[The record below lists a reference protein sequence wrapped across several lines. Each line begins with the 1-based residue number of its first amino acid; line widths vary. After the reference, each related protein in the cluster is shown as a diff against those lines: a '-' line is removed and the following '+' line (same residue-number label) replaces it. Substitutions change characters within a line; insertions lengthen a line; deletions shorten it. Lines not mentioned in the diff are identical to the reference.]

1 MGIFYLP
8 LRGAFMNRTLFI
20 ACLIAGAALL
30 TSCGG
35 GETTNAA
42 EPGFTPVS
50 TDPVTAADIEM
61 YATLTAQDPKPA
73 DRVDLAASIEGLDP
87 ASLPATP
94 AAPLQT
100 YQVGDTRKFWI
111 HNSSTFE
118 FKQITAELMF
128 ISKHAYFWQDT
139 ESQPLNATGE
149 LATAED
155 WSAAG
160 ESFDTSYE
168 RVRAVF
174 GHEES
179 PGLDGDTRLFV
190 IHSDSLGNVGG
201 YFGQADLLPQAIES
215 HSNEGQYFF
224 ISNTGS
230 SGIASDYY
238 KEVLAHEFQHM
249 IHKNV
254 DANEEGWMNE
264 GLSMLAQQVA
274 GMRGYNSVA
283 EYLAKPDQSLWF
295 WSGKSADYG
304 QSFLYL
310 EYIYEQMGEDF
321 IKALVAN
328 PKNGLA
334 SIDDTLTEFKAD
346 RTADQLNADS
356 YTAAFFNDP
365 KLDSGRF
372 AFQTP
377 VIPEVQPRY
386 EFTTLPSVYQGTVQQ
401 YGGVDIMTFA
411 GKGEASLTF
420 HGDQRVKLLPTDAHS
435 GESFWWSDRYDSTFS
450 TLTRSIDL
458 SSTSTATL
466 KYWAWYDIEEDWDYA
481 YLLVSTDDGGHWDL
495 IPATSSRS
503 TDPNDQNLGYGFS
516 GRNGGGKDAVWIEET
531 ADLGKYA
538 GQKILLRFAMQN
550 DLAVNNFGFAVD
562 DLSIPQINWTDDAE
576 TADSAWASQGFV
588 LTQNDVPQVWFVR
601 AVEQHADGT
610 VVVHDLEIANG
621 TGKVDLNFDEFN
633 RLVVFVIGQTRSTTI
648 PASYQVSVGP

>member
-8 LRGAFMNRTLFI
+8 FPGGFMNRTVFI
-20 ACLIAGAALL
+20 ACLIVCAALL
-30 TSCGG
+30 TSCAGT
-35 GETTNAA
+35 ETTNAT
-42 EPGFTPVS
+42 EPGFTSVS
-50 TDPVTAADIEM
+50 TEPATATDAGM
-61 YATLTAQDPKPA
+61 YAVLMVQDPKPA
-73 DRVDLAASIEGLDP
+73 DRVDLAISIEGLDP
-87 ASLPATP
+87 VSMPTNP
-94 AAPLQT
+94 DAPLQT
-100 YQVGDTRKFWI
+100 YQVGDTHKFWI

-118 FKQITAELMF
+118 FKQITAELLF
-128 ISKHAYFWQDT
+128 ISEHAYFWQDT
-139 ESQPLNATGE
+139 ESQPLNAAGE
-149 LATAED
+149 LATTED
-155 WSAAG
+155 WSTAG
-160 ESFDTSYE
+160 ASFDSSYE

-179 PGLDGDTRLFV
+179 PGLDGDARLFV

-201 YFGQADLLPQAIES
+201 YFGQADLLPRAIES

-295 WSGKSADYG
+295 WSSKSADYG

-321 IKALVAN
+321 TKALVVN
-328 PKNGLA
+328 PRNGLA
-334 SIDDTLTEFKAD
+334 SIDDTLTQFKAD

-365 KLDSGRF
+365 TLDSGRF
-372 AFQTP
+372 AYQTP
-377 VIPEVQPRY
+377 VIPQVLPRY
-386 EFTTLPSVYQGTVQQ
+386 EFTSLPSVYQGTVQQ

-411 GKGEASLTF
+411 GKGDASLTF
-420 HGDQRVKLLPTDAHS
+420 QGDQRVKLLPTDAHS
-435 GESFWWSDRYDSTFS
+435 GTSFWWSDRYDSTFS
-450 TLTRSIDL
+450 TLTRPVDL
-458 SSTSTATL
+458 SSTSAATL

-481 YLLVSTDDGGHWDL
+481 YLLVSTDNGEHWNL
-495 IPATSSRS
+495 VPATSSRN
-503 TDPNDQNLGYGFS
+503 TDPNDQNLGDGFS
-516 GRNGGGKDAVWIEET
+516 GRSGGGKDAAWIEET

-538 GQKILLRFAMQN
+538 GQKILVRFAMQN

-562 DLSIPQINWTDDAE
+562 DLSIAEINWKDDAE
-576 TADSAWASQGFV
+576 AVDSTWTSQGFV
-588 LTQNDVPQVWFVR
+588 LTQNHVPQVWFVR
-601 AVEQHADGT
+601 AVEQLTDGT
-610 VVVHDLEIANG
+610 IVVHDLDITNG
-621 TGKVDLNFDEFN
+621 TGKIDLNFDKFK
-633 RLVVFVIGQTRSTTI
+633 RLVVFVIGQTRYTTI
-648 PASYQVSVGP
+648 PGSYQVSVSQ